1 MFLMRVLCAGVGVC
15 LALPAWTVV
24 ASEYQEIPLVIS
36 AAAAPKVDPALQAFI
51 QQIWSENPALQ
62 GVQAVVDAAQAR
74 AEGAGKP
81 LHNPTLALDTQRT
94 QMPSNTTTI
103 GLSQTI
109 DWSDKQGALSGVAN
123 QEVQV
128 ATAALL
134 VSRQRIAVEALD
146 ALVRYFTAQEKEA
159 LALRRSQ
166 LMQGFIDAVQQRQA
180 AGDMGALEVTLAQV
194 AYSEALLVQAASAS
208 ERAEAEAALQAVS
221 GLTLAHWPPLPR
233 ELAPPPQRADPA
245 LLESLPEL
253 AVLRSQMESAKA
265 RIKVAERE
273 GRADPTIGI
282 RAGREGTETL
292 VGLSVEI
299 PLLVRNSY
307 QAAVRAAAHEAV
319 AEELAYRDA
328 YRRATAHLGGALG
341 RFENTSRAWR
351 AWVATGQEAQREQGR
366 LLEQMWQAGELAAT
380 DFLIQAK
387 QNIDTQAAATTLKGE
402 VWRAAIGWLKASG
415 QIEPWLGLS
424 RSTTDMSSGEQP

>member
-233 ELAPPPQRADPA
+233 E
-245 LLESLPEL
+245 
-253 AVLRSQMESAKA
+253 KA